1 MVPQGRSRL
10 SEGDEVGVF
19 GGLPHHHHAGKG
31 HLAQLALEKGGF
43 VRTTWWFKD
52 NVVMLE
58 GQHGDFGETTC
69 SFGRQNC
76 DFRRQHGDFRRPHY
90 DTTVLGDNMMI
101 AEGNM
106 VTYKA
111 ECWFYDHWIW
121 GYLFSDTIYGISRTR
136 MWRNRWNILPTND
149 MKWTWKIWGGTKWCP
164 SFWWGKTVETK

>member
-1 MVPQGRSRL
+1 
-10 SEGDEVGVF
+10 
-19 GGLPHHHHAGKG
+19 
-31 HLAQLALEKGGF
+31 
-43 VRTTWWFKD
+43 
-52 NVVMLE
+52 MLE

-111 ECWFYDHWIW
+111 EC
-121 GYLFSDTIYGISRTR
+121 
-136 MWRNRWNILPTND
+136 
-149 MKWTWKIWGGTKWCP
+149 
-164 SFWWGKTVETK
+164 